1 MALPRIVF
9 HCADRDLFDLF
20 LRGLARNVLTE
31 PLRNDTTLLKRY
43 FRGFRISKD
52 RPDLQSISAAYYD
65 EINAK
70 HNEKLLNFLCSKW
83 VLSHE
88 QLARDALT
96 SLGISDADPKSPETW
111 LQPAKDSMESKGH
124 LDAAGHITR
133 VLAFDYALEDIQIY
147 ISVLSIHYDEQTQL
161 RQHIENEFR
170 AVHDDP
176 HALHEALTLQQRRLS
191 AELVQLD
198 GNVSAETTKY
208 EADLRSLNNE
218 LTKLTKKTAK
228 LDTDWNTSTER
239 LEQRRKELADAKD
252 KHDAVQADAAD
263 LKTKR
268 SKMRAQVKKTQQELR
283 QRKYAF
289 EARTNDL
296 SHRKETI
303 ESEISELAVRLAT
316 AAERMA
322 QSTTTQSQAGAR
334 TTTTPPTPSS
344 SNAPTCNTQEI
355 LELVEQQGFHATPAT
370 LDIFKLKLQGKLIY
384 DPDDSSPLDGND
396 DMISYANAATYGTPP
411 WSPDVLSRYALT
423 TSLHE
428 AAGGQ
433 DERIELVLGGLFH
446 ADRVPD
452 PTNTERLL
460 CRLVE
465 LLDDALL
472 TSTRKLD
479 LVATFD
485 TVNLGP
491 IDPKTTRLL
500 GAIQT
505 KLATANARALRRLY
519 DAMPTTIRIRAKRA
533 LLTRIRNLD
542 LQDTDPTHEVLD
554 LVTTHLETLLSPL
567 TAGFH
572 TWGTHASL
580 QADVPQTRQSLLAST
595 AKLVHVFSLA
605 TNARLTQFRNLLG
618 PNLKAALAQ
627 DTLDGYHAYRNL
639 LLEYCIHECRQ
650 PEWTSSRYL
659 FPIVVSLL
667 HVASR
672 ADHRVRQRK
681 AHIALSLEKQQ
692 HPIGTPRRSLPLR
705 VRVENTGSAVATDIQ
720 LEIEAD
726 NTDVSLQPRLQRID
740 KISPNRSQYIT
751 PSMDVARP
759 ISATELSCLVQWNDQ
774 NNKQQVHTHTLK
786 VIAQREVNW
795 AQARVNPYS
804 LRSITSQGRL
814 VGRDDDLQAL
824 RIGIAGTQSFCV
836 TGQKRVGKT
845 SVARVLLGEF
855 QDKDDYISVY
865 LTFGDL
871 VAHSWQQLLHSLYEA
886 VSDEISAIDGATRPT
901 LPDCDEFL
909 ENQSRHN
916 RSFLRSLGSA
926 LNGRRVL
933 CIIDDFDEIDERLY
947 KGHEAKE
954 LFLRLRTL
962 IDRGDFSFLFVGS
975 EKLPDVM
982 RHQGERLNQV
992 QQRSLSYLRDKAAL
1006 RRLVV
1011 EPASPYLE
1019 YSDDAVDVI
1028 SMYSAG
1034 NPYYATQICARVYE
1048 DMLSRRDHYVV
1059 GADVAR
1065 SVDAICYDSSVNNFQ
1080 HFWTDGIFDSGLDTT
1095 RVQYLNAAVQTACA
1109 RNCAAND
1116 DGVEQSVLLSDAS
1129 LKIYDPEQ
1137 IRFRIDNLVDRN
1149 VLIQTGHRLRLR
1161 VPLFEKWLLAGGE
1174 AAVRSSFSEEDLE
1187 RRLTPTAIGPSPR
1200 DVVEIVRDL
1209 NYQGVQL
1216 SEDRVRA
1223 WLEQFGPGRNQDLAF
1238 RLLKRLKK
1246 VGYFSDASVYARSRN
1261 LHRMIMEA
1269 FANEDEFAKVV
1280 ERKRVTNVFISYLD
1294 GSGRS
1299 GERILGIYRNAN
1311 SLPTP
1316 LAGSMEDAVE
1326 FTRERGAKGKDCA
1339 VVFVDDFIGSG
1350 ASCVEGLR
1358 RFARALETEKRN
1370 ANRVLVGVAAVV
1382 GFRHG
1387 IAAIRSEDSLDCHV
1401 VVAEELGPDDRAFAP
1416 SAGTFDSDGDRA
1428 AAERLCRS
1436 IGAILEPKQPLGYSD
1451 CEALVCFDHR
1461 CPNNTLPVFYKS
1473 GVVYQGREWIPLF
1486 PR

>member
-9 HCADRDLFDLF
+9 HCADRDVFDLF
-20 LRGLARNVLTE
+20 LRGLPRNVLTE
-31 PLRNDTTLLKRY
+31 PLRNDATLLKKY
-43 FRGFRISKD
+43 FRGYRISKD
-52 RPDLQSISAAYYD
+52 RPDLQSISTAYYD
-65 EINAK
+65 EINSK
-70 HNEKLLNFLCSKW
+70 RNEKLLNYLCSKW

-88 QLARDALT
+88 QLARDAFA
-96 SLGISDADPKSPETW
+96 SLGISDTDPKSPESW
-111 LQPAKDSMESKGH
+111 LRPAIDSMESKGH
-124 LDAAGHITR
+124 LEAAAHITR
-133 VLAFDYALEDIQIY
+133 ALAFDYPIEDIQIA
-147 ISVLSIHYDEQTQL
+147 ISVLSIHYDEQAHL

-170 AVHDDP
+170 TVHDNP
-176 HALHEALTLQQRRLS
+176 HALHEALTLQHHRLS
-191 AELVQLD
+191 AALVQLG
-198 GNVSAETTKY
+198 GNVAAETTLFD
-208 EADLRSLNNE
+208 ADTRSLNNE
-218 LTKLTKKTAK
+218 LTKLTKKSAK
-228 LDTDWNTSTER
+228 LDTDWHANTHR
-239 LEQRRKELADAKD
+239 LAQRRNELADAKE
-252 KHDAVQADAAD
+252 KHDAVQADIAD
-263 LKTKR
+263 LKIKR
-268 SKMRAQVKKTQQELR
+268 SKMQAHVKKTQHELQ
-283 QRKYAF
+283 QRKYSF
-289 EARTNDL
+289 EARTSDL
-296 SHRKETI
+296 IHQKKTI
-303 ESEISELAVRLAT
+303 ESDISELAARLAA

-322 QSTTTQSQAGAR
+322 QSAASQSYVDASTTATTTS
-334 TTTTPPTPSS
+334 PSTV
-344 SNAPTCNTQEI
+344 ALTCNTQEV
-355 LELVEQQGFHATPAT
+355 LDLVDQQGFNATPAT
-370 LDIFKLKLQGKLIY
+370 LDIFKLKLQGKLTY
-384 DPDDSSPLDGND
+384 AADESSPPDGNAD
-396 DMISYANAATYGTPP
+396 ALSYASAATYGTPP
-411 WSPDVLSRYALT
+411 WSPEILTRYALVA
-423 TSLHE
+423 SLHE
-428 AAGGQ
+428 TTGSQ

-446 ADRVPD
+446 ADRVVD

-465 LLDDALL
+465 LLDDTLL
-472 TSTRKLD
+472 TSTNELD

-485 TVNLGP
+485 T
-491 IDPKTTRLL
+491 IDLEPTDSKTTRLL
-500 GAIQT
+500 GTIQT
-505 KLATANARALRRLY
+505 KLATANARAFRRLY
-519 DAMPTTIRIRAKRA
+519 DAMPTTTRIRAKRA
-533 LLTRIRNLD
+533 LLTRIRNLG

-554 LVTTHLETLLSPL
+554 LVTTHLETLLGPL
-567 TAGFH
+567 TSGLH
-572 TWGTHASL
+572 TWGSHVSL
-580 QADVPQTRQSLLAST
+580 QADVPQTRQPLLAAT
-595 AKLVHVFSLA
+595 AKLVHVFSPA

-639 LLEYCIHECRQ
+639 LLEYCLHECRQ
-650 PEWTSSRYL
+650 PEWISSRYL

-672 ADHRVRQRK
+672 ADHRVRERK
-681 AHIALSLEKQQ
+681 AHIDLSLEKQQ
-692 HPIGTPRRSLPLR
+692 HPIGTPRRRLPLR
-705 VRVENTGSAVATDIQ
+705 IRVDNTGSATATDIH

-726 NTDVSLQPRLQRID
+726 NADVSLQPRLQRID
-740 KISPNRSQYIT
+740 KISPNRHSWISA
-751 PSMDVARP
+751 SMDIARP

-774 NNKQQVHTHTLK
+774 NRKQQVRTHTLK

-845 SVARVLLGEF
+845 SVARVLLHEF
-855 QDKDDYISVY
+855 QGKDDYISVY

-871 VAHSWQQLLHSLYEA
+871 VAHSWPQLIHSLYEA
-886 VSDEISAIDGATRPT
+886 ISDEISAIEGATPPT

-909 ENQSRHN
+909 DNQSRHN
-916 RSFLRSLGSA
+916 RAFLRSLRSA
-926 LNGRRVL
+926 LSDRRVL

-947 KGHEAKE
+947 KGHDAKE

-1011 EPASPYLE
+1011 EPASSYLE

-1028 SMYSAG
+1028 SRYSAG

-1080 HFWTDGIFDSGLDTT
+1080 HFWTDGVFESGLDTT

-1109 RNCAAND
+1109 RGCAAND
-1116 DGVEQSVLLSDAS
+1116 DSVEQSALLSDAS
-1129 LKIYDPEQ
+1129 LKIYDPGQ
-1137 IRFRIDNLVDRN
+1137 VRFRIDNLVDRN
-1149 VLIQTGHRLRLR
+1149 VLVQMGDRLRLR

-1187 RRLTPTAIGPSPR
+1187 RRLTPATIGPSPR
-1200 DVVEIVRDL
+1200 DVVEIVHGLD
-1209 NYQGVQL
+1209 YQGVQL
-1216 SEDRVRA
+1216 SEDRVRT

-1238 RLLKRLKK
+1238 RLLMRLKK
-1246 VGYFSDASVYARSRN
+1246 TGYFSDASVYARSRS

-1311 SLPTP
+1311 SWPTP
-1316 LAGSMEDAVE
+1316 LVGSMEDAMK
-1326 FTRERGAKGKDCA
+1326 FTRERGTKGKDCA

-1350 ASCVEGLR
+1350 ASCVEGLQ
-1358 RFARALETEKRN
+1358 RFAGALETEKRN
-1370 ANRVLVGVAAVV
+1370 TNRVLVGVAAVV

-1387 IAAIRSEDSLDCHV
+1387 LAAIRSDDSLDCHV
-1401 VVAEELGPDDRAFAP
+1401 VTAEELGPDDRAFAP
-1416 SAGTFDSDGDRA
+1416 SAGIFESDGDRV

-1436 IGAILEPKQPLGYSD
+1436 IGTILEPKQPLGYSD
-1451 CEALVCFDHR
+1451 CEALVCFSHR